1 MKSALPALALTILL
15 ASSLAAQQNPAPGA
29 KKLYIEPH
37 IKSTTTRFLEHTDEL
52 GSYKTNDVIT
62 TRNVSLQVTNDV
74 KKQCPSLVTVT
85 DSRDGADYVLHI
97 ASRDSTLT
105 RPDGT
110 VAYSSKAKCKKSKL
124 AKDVCSFLATQK

>member
-15 ASSLAAQQNPAPGA
+15 ACSLAAQQNPAPGA

-37 IKSTTTRFLEHTDEL
+37 IESTTTRFLEHTDEL
-52 GSYKTNDVIT
+52 GSYKTNDVVT
-62 TRNVSLQVTNDV
+62 THNESLQVTNDV
-74 KKQCPSLVTVT
+74 MKLCPSLVSVT
-85 DSRDGADYVLHI
+85 DSSDGADYVLHI
-97 ASRDSTLT
+97 HSHTSTLT

-110 VAYSSKAKCKKSKL
+110 VAYSSNAKWKKSKL